1 MNLNLSK
8 KPTGDESMIIT
19 PTPHFVIKSLCIGLS
34 GLAAASKQQA
44 SSGSSSGTQDDADL
58 YIPRSFNIGH
68 KVYINLCSHSAM
80 PPVRKAIAD
89 GDKSPDEAA
98 VNVPL
103 AVGPVKH
110 DVDKSGEPCC
120 VVDMVMHPDVASDC
134 EKDRTGAFRHWL
146 VQLASQYMD
155 KKHGLDLSPQYR
167 LPKMLYK
174 GGTVTQQRIR
184 KPAGGAGIREVASTI
199 EPNVASKNNDKIDSQ
214 VKVVAPMAILSE
226 AGALPV
232 ETSITTSTSTSV
244 SNLGSLKNPSPSS
257 RMAGGSGKIPMDIRL
272 VNSNGED
279 GIKADIIQ
287 EALSKEKQ
295 LQSLEGGSIA
305 SPSSSSSSSSFG
317 LTAVATKRAP
327 LNPIVSVS
335 VSFQSIDGEKN
346 SLSAV
351 SCECIPE
358 STQGIN
364 SVTTKKSEIDYQV
377 RAELP
382 TSMLASGISVVS
394 VSITF
399 PERPSS
405 INSVMN
411 EPLLSTSLSAEI
423 TSAGDVFIVSA
434 PDYRRISLRLPVVC
448 QTVGLSNTSTFDS
461 GFRLLSTTLPVQSGR
476 SILPP
481 LPLSLSDVDAVDLRA
496 LLKRYVEADLTM
508 SSPDPGSKP
517 WLVAQALASDEV
529 GESKAEIDAKKQVQ
543 ESQNLGNT
551 DDSRLPEDAFLEADA
566 LSTHFLRQREEDR
579 KRQIEKE
586 ALKEKERRESGL
598 PETSLQDLV
607 QKVEPKAADNI
618 PKIVDEA
625 LLTDL
630 L

>member
-19 PTPHFVIKSLCIGLS
+19 PTPHFVIKSLCVGLS

-68 KVYINLCSHSAM
+68 KVYINLCSHNAM

-89 GDKSPDEAA
+89 GDKSSDEAA

-184 KPAGGAGIREVASTI
+184 KPAGGAGIREVASTV
-199 EPNVASKNNDKIDSQ
+199 EPNVASKNNDTINSQ

-244 SNLGSLKNPSPSS
+244 TNLGSLKNPSPSS

-279 GIKADIIQ
+279 SIKADIIQ

-305 SPSSSSSSSSFG
+305 SPSSSSSFG

-335 VSFQSIDGEKN
+335 VSFKSIDGEKK

-358 STQGIN
+358 STQGIS
-364 SVTTKKSEIDYQV
+364 SVSTKQSENDYQV

-382 TSMLASGISVVS
+382 MSILASGISVVS

-405 INSVMN
+405 NNSVMN

-434 PDYRRISLRLPVVC
+434 PDYRRVSLRLPVVC
-448 QTVGLSNTSTFDS
+448 QTVGLSNTSSFDS

-496 LLKRYVEADLTM
+496 LLKRYVEADLTI

-529 GESKAEIDAKKQVQ
+529 GESKAEIDAKKQFH
-543 ESQNLGNT
+543 ESQNLGNS

-566 LSTHFLRQREEDR
+566 LSTHYLRQREEDR

-586 ALKEKERRESGL
+586 ALKEKERRESGI

-607 QKVEPKAADNI
+607 QKVEPKAADII
-618 PKIVDEA
+618 PIVVDEA